1 MKQKTLMFL
10 AALVLIATVSSVWY
24 IWQMLAG
31 NPVPSE
37 KYCAQDA
44 DCACG
49 VSKATGDC
57 FYGNKLYVDTT
68 RQCPDFCTGIAGNLI
83 LKCVDN
89 ECRHISAP

>member
-1 MKQKTLMFL
+1 MKQKHYYIL
-10 AALVLIATVSSVWY
+10 AAIVSLGIISTGWY
-24 IWQMLAG
+24 LWTLAG

-89 ECRHISAP
+89 ECRHLSAP

>member
-1 MKQKTLMFL
+1 MKQKYSYI
-10 AALVLIATVSSVWY
+10 LVAVVLLGIILIGC
-24 IWQMLAG
+24 ICILAG
-31 NPVPSE
+31 NQVPAE
-37 KYCAQDA
+37 RYCAQDA